1 MKDMSEF
8 VFKKKF
14 GQNFIS
20 DKNLLQAIVNDAGIG
35 QDDYVL
41 EIGAGAGS
49 LTQVLSKQAKK
60 VLSFEI
66 DKDLEDVLRG
76 LNLKNVQFVF
86 QDFMDVDMPEIEK
99 ELFSQKE
106 KPNFEKTTKSE
117 KLQTFDEK
125 CEKNAKKLQKNDKN
139 DVFFENKT
147 FKVVANLPYYIT
159 TPIIFKLL
167 EESEHLSS
175 LTIMVQKEVAQR
187 VCAKAGGKDYSIL
200 SVMTN
205 FYGKAKITRII
216 GRQNFYPVPNVDS
229 ALLHIEIENLHKNVD
244 KKCFSEFVKTCFS
257 MRRKTL
263 LNNLSTKFSKDVLKE
278 KLGAE
283 ILSRRAET
291 FSLDELL
298 SIFQS
303 LK

>member
-1 MKDMSEF
+1 MSEF

-49 LTQVLSKQAKK
+49 LTQVLAKQAKK

-76 LNLKNVQFVF
+76 LNLQNVQFVF

-99 ELFSQKE
+99 EFFSEKE

-117 KLQTFDEK
+117 KLQIFDEK
-125 CEKNAKKLQKNDKN
+125 CKKNAKKMQKHDKN

-187 VCAKAGGKDYSIL
+187 VCANAGGKDYGIL

-244 KKCFSEFVKTCFS
+244 RKSFSEFVKTCFS